1 LAKFGLDYAI
11 FGAQGQ
17 AGVRYGPQ
25 ISTHLPVDNIVLMNI
40 RIKLPIVLALLCC
53 LLFQS
58 AYANE
63 LAIWDKLQG
72 TNPKGYVLLL
82 RHTIAPGVGDPENF
96 KLNDCSTQRNLSQV
110 GRDDAKAVGDWLKR
124 RDIRISR
131 VESSRWCRAKQ
142 TAQLL
147 GIGKVRLN
155 SNLDSLFESKDPAK
169 AIQTVRVKK
178 QIVDWRNK
186 SGLLVLVGHF
196 VNIGA
201 VAGVGVGSGEGVLVK
216 ADSKGK
222 IVVVG
227 LTPKLGR

>member
-1 LAKFGLDYAI
+1 MKRFSLAI
-11 FGAQGQ
+11 M
-17 AGVRYGPQ
+17 
-25 ISTHLPVDNIVLMNI
+25 T
-40 RIKLPIVLALLCC
+40 ALLTA
-53 LLFQS
+53 LLGQS
-58 AYANE
+58 AMANE
-63 LAIWDKLQG
+63 EAIWDKLQG

-96 KLNDCSTQRNLSQV
+96 KLNDCSTQRNLSQL
-110 GRDDAKAVGDWLKR
+110 GREDAKAVGDWLKR
-124 RDIRISR
+124 RDIKISR
-131 VESSRWCRAKQ
+131 VESSRWCRAKE

-147 GIGKVRLN
+147 GIGRVRLN
-155 SNLDSLFESKDPAK
+155 ANLDSLFESKDPAN

-201 VAGVGVGSGEGVLVK
+201 VTGVGVGSGEGVLVK

>member
-1 LAKFGLDYAI
+1 MSRFRFSA
-11 FGAQGQ
+11 
-17 AGVRYGPQ
+17 
-25 ISTHLPVDNIVLMNI
+25 
-40 RIKLPIVLALLCC
+40 VLALLCC

-124 RDIRISR
+124 RDIKISR

-147 GIGKVRLN
+147 GIGRVRLN
-155 SNLDSLFESKDPAK
+155 SNLDSLFESANPAK

-222 IVVVG
+222 ITVVG

>member
-1 LAKFGLDYAI
+1 MKRFNLAI
-11 FGAQGQ
+11 
-17 AGVRYGPQ
+17 
-25 ISTHLPVDNIVLMNI
+25 IT
-40 RIKLPIVLALLCC
+40 ALLIS
-53 LLFQS
+53 LLGQS
-58 AYANE
+58 AMANE
-63 LAIWDKLQG
+63 LEIWDKLQG

-124 RDIRISR
+124 RDIKISR
-131 VESSRWCRAKQ
+131 VESSRWCRAKE

-155 SNLDSLFESKDPAK
+155 SNLDSLFESADPAK

-222 IVVVG
+222 ITVVG

>member
-1 LAKFGLDYAI
+1 MSRF
-11 FGAQGQ
+11 
-17 AGVRYGPQ
+17 R
-25 ISTHLPVDNIVLMNI
+25 LPA
-40 RIKLPIVLALLCC
+40 VLALLSC
-53 LLFQS
+53 LSLQS

-63 LAIWDKLQG
+63 EAIWDKLQG

-82 RHTIAPGVGDPENF
+82 RHTLAPGVGDPENF

-110 GRDDAKAVGDWLKR
+110 GRDDAKSVGEWLKR
-124 RDIRISR
+124 RDIKITR
-131 VESSRWCRAKQ
+131 VESSRWCRAKE

-147 GIGKVRLN
+147 GIGRVRLN
-155 SNLDSLFESKDPAK
+155 PNLDSLFESADPAK
-169 AIQTVRVKK
+169 AVQTVRVKK

-201 VAGVGVGSGEGVLVK
+201 VTGVGVGSGEGVLVK

-222 IVVVG
+222 ISVVG

>member
-1 LAKFGLDYAI
+1 MSRF
-11 FGAQGQ
+11 
-17 AGVRYGPQ
+17 R
-25 ISTHLPVDNIVLMNI
+25 LPA
-40 RIKLPIVLALLCC
+40 VLALLSC
-53 LLFQS
+53 LSLQS

-72 TNPKGYVLLL
+72 SNPKGYVLLL
-82 RHTIAPGVGDPENF
+82 RHTLAPGVGDPENF
-96 KLNDCSTQRNLSQV
+96 KLNDCSTQRNLSSV
-110 GRDDAKAVGDWLKR
+110 GREDAKSVGEWLKR
-124 RDIRISR
+124 REIKISR
-131 VESSRWCRAKQ
+131 VESSRWCRAKE

-147 GIGKVRLN
+147 GIGRVRLN
-155 SNLDSLFESKDPAK
+155 PNLDSLFESADPAK

-196 VNIGA
+196 VNINA
-201 VAGVGVGSGEGVLVK
+201 VTGVGVGSGEGVLVR

-222 IVVVG
+222 ISVVG

>member
-1 LAKFGLDYAI
+1 MLIMKRFNLAI
-11 FGAQGQ
+11 
-17 AGVRYGPQ
+17 
-25 ISTHLPVDNIVLMNI
+25 IT
-40 RIKLPIVLALLCC
+40 ALLIS
-53 LLFQS
+53 LLGQS
-58 AYANE
+58 AMANE
-63 LAIWDKLQG
+63 LEIWDKLQG

-124 RDIRISR
+124 RDIKISR
-131 VESSRWCRAKQ
+131 VESSRWCRAKE

-222 IVVVG
+222 ITVVG

>member
-1 LAKFGLDYAI
+1 MKRF
-11 FGAQGQ
+11 
-17 AGVRYGPQ
+17 R
-25 ISTHLPVDNIVLMNI
+25 LPTVLVI
-40 RIKLPIVLALLCC
+40 LTC
-53 LLFQS
+53 LVSQS

-82 RHTIAPGVGDPENF
+82 RHTLAPGVGDPENF

-110 GRDDAKAVGDWLKR
+110 GREDAKSVGDWLKR
-124 RDIRISR
+124 RDIKITR
-131 VESSRWCRAKQ
+131 VESSRWCRAKE

-147 GIGKVRLN
+147 DIGRVRLN
-155 SNLDSLFESKDPAK
+155 PNLDSLFDSQDPAK

-201 VAGVGVGSGEGVLVK
+201 VTGVGVGSGEGVLVR

-222 IVVVG
+222 ITVVG

>member
-1 LAKFGLDYAI
+1 MRRFVSKNFM
-11 FGAQGQ
+11 
-17 AGVRYGPQ
+17 V
-25 ISTHLPVDNIVLMNI
+25 VVL
-40 RIKLPIVLALLCC
+40 LLCS
-53 LLFQS
+53 LMTQS

-124 RDIRISR
+124 RDIKISR
-131 VESSRWCRAKQ
+131 VESSRWCRAKE

-155 SNLDSLFESKDPAK
+155 SNLDSLFDSQDPAK

-201 VAGVGVGSGEGVLVK
+201 VTGVGVGSGEGVLVK

-222 IVVVG
+222 ITVVG

>member
-1 LAKFGLDYAI
+1 MRRF
-11 FGAQGQ
+11 
-17 AGVRYGPQ
+17 R
-25 ISTHLPVDNIVLMNI
+25 LPTVLVI
-40 RIKLPIVLALLCC
+40 LTC
-53 LLFQS
+53 LFSQS

-82 RHTIAPGVGDPENF
+82 RHTLAPGVGDPENF

-110 GRDDAKAVGDWLKR
+110 GREDAKSVGDWLKR
-124 RDIRISR
+124 RDIKITR
-131 VESSRWCRAKQ
+131 VESSRWCRAKE

-147 GIGKVRLN
+147 DIGRVRLN
-155 SNLDSLFESKDPAK
+155 PNLDSLFESADPAK
-169 AIQTVRVKK
+169 AIQTARVKK
-178 QIVDWRNK
+178 HIVDWRNK

-201 VAGVGVGSGEGVLVK
+201 VTLGGVGSGEGVLVK

-222 IVVVG
+222 ITVVG

>member
-1 LAKFGLDYAI
+1 MKRF
-11 FGAQGQ
+11 
-17 AGVRYGPQ
+17 R
-25 ISTHLPVDNIVLMNI
+25 LPTVLVI
-40 RIKLPIVLALLCC
+40 LTC
-53 LLFQS
+53 LFSQS

-82 RHTIAPGVGDPENF
+82 RHTLAPGVGDPENF

-110 GRDDAKAVGDWLKR
+110 GREDAKSVGDWLKR
-124 RDIRISR
+124 RDIKIAR
-131 VESSRWCRAKQ
+131 VESSRWCRAKE

-147 GIGKVRLN
+147 DIGRVRLN
-155 SNLDSLFESKDPAK
+155 PNLDSLFDSQDPAK

-196 VNIGA
+196 INIGA
-201 VAGVGVGSGEGVLVK
+201 VTGVGVGSGEGVLVK

-222 IVVVG
+222 ITVVG

>member
-1 LAKFGLDYAI
+1 MRRF
-11 FGAQGQ
+11 
-17 AGVRYGPQ
+17 R
-25 ISTHLPVDNIVLMNI
+25 LPT
-40 RIKLPIVLALLCC
+40 LLVILTC
-53 LLFQS
+53 LFSQS

-82 RHTIAPGVGDPENF
+82 RHTLAPGVGDPENF

-110 GRDDAKAVGDWLKR
+110 GREDAKSVGDWLKR
-124 RDIRISR
+124 RDIKITR
-131 VESSRWCRAKQ
+131 VESSRWCRAKE

-147 GIGKVRLN
+147 DIGRVRLN
-155 SNLDSLFESKDPAK
+155 PNLDSLFESADPAK
-169 AIQTVRVKK
+169 AIQTARVKK

-201 VAGVGVGSGEGVLVK
+201 VTGVGVGSGEGVLVK

-222 IVVVG
+222 ITVVG

>member
-1 LAKFGLDYAI
+1 MKRSNPATI
-11 FGAQGQ
+11 
-17 AGVRYGPQ
+17 
-25 ISTHLPVDNIVLMNI
+25 T
-40 RIKLPIVLALLCC
+40 ALLIS
-53 LLFQS
+53 LLGQS
-58 AYANE
+58 AMANE
-63 LAIWDKLQG
+63 LEIWDKLQG

-96 KLNDCSTQRNLSQV
+96 KLNDCSTQRNLSQL
-110 GRDDAKAVGDWLKR
+110 GREDAKAVGDWLKR
-124 RDIRISR
+124 RDIKISR

-147 GIGKVRLN
+147 GIGRVRLN
-155 SNLDSLFESKDPAK
+155 ANLDSLFESQDPAK

-201 VAGVGVGSGEGVLVK
+201 VADVGVGSGEGVLVK

-222 IVVVG
+222 ITVVG